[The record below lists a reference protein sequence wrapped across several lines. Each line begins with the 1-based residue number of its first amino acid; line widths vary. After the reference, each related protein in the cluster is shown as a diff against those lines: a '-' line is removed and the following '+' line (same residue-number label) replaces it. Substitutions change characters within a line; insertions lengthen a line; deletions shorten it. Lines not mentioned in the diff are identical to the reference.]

1 MVSSGAFHRR
11 RSRKRRAE
19 AKIDPSSTLPLL
31 SSTVDEI
38 SIDLPVTPG
47 VDLLQ
52 RVPLFR
58 TLGFNETMALSG
70 ICRIQREANGAV
82 IIEQD
87 SLGQALY
94 ILRDGAAVVRRR
106 DPVSGATREL
116 ATLAAGEL
124 FGEMSLIDDH
134 LASADVV
141 AKGAV
146 ELVVI
151 PRGEFEKLLAHDD
164 KLAIK
169 IYRCFCA
176 ALSDRLRKA
185 NARLAEAGH

>member
-1 MVSSGAFHRR
+1 M
-11 RSRKRRAE
+11 
-19 AKIDPSSTLPLL
+19 
-31 SSTVDEI
+31 DEI
-38 SIDLPVTPG
+38 TLDLPVTPG

-58 TLGFNETMALSG
+58 TLGFDETMALSG
-70 ICRIQREANGAV
+70 ICRIQQERDGAV
-82 IIEQD
+82 IIQQD

-94 ILRDGAAVVRRR
+94 ILREGAAVVRRR
-106 DPVSGATREL
+106 DPATGVEKEL
-116 ATLAAGEL
+116 ATLTAGEL

-141 AKGAV
+141 ARGPV

-151 PRGEFEKLLAHDD
+151 PRTEFEKLLAADD

-169 IYRCFCA
+169 VYRCFCA
-176 ALSDRLRKA
+176 ALVGRLRKA
-185 NARLAEAGH
+185 NHKLAEAGH

>member
-1 MVSSGAFHRR
+1 M
-11 RSRKRRAE
+11 
-19 AKIDPSSTLPLL
+19 
-31 SSTVDEI
+31 DEI
-38 SIDLPVTPG
+38 TIDLPVTPG

-58 TLGFNETMALSG
+58 TLGFTETMALSG
-70 ICRIQREANGAV
+70 ICRVQREADGAV

-94 ILRDGAAVVRRR
+94 ILREGAAVVRRR
-106 DPVSGATREL
+106 DPGTGATREL

-141 AKGAV
+141 AKGPV

-151 PRGEFEKLLAHDD
+151 PRPAFEKLLSEDE

-169 IYRCFCA
+169 VYRCFCA

-185 NARLAEAGH
+185 NHKLAEAGH